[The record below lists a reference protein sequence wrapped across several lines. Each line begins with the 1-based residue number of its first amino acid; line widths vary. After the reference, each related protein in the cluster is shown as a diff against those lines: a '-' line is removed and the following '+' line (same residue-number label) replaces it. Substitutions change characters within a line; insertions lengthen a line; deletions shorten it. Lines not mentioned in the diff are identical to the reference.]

1 MRELFWL
8 IPFFPALGAAF
19 FIIFGRVISKKLVSW
34 LAPSLVGISFVFSLI
49 SFLQLKGV
57 WIKELF
63 SWIKIGNL
71 SIPFAFQFD
80 PLSSIM
86 ALTVSGVSFL
96 IHVYSIGYMADDWG
110 YKRYFAYLNLFTF
123 SMLLLVL
130 SANLPMMFVG
140 WEGVGLC
147 SYLLIGFWFEKD
159 TAANAGKKAFIVN
172 RVGDFGFLLGIFL
185 LFSLFGDLSF
195 SFINSHVE
203 GISPEMATAAAL
215 LLFVGATGKSA
226 QLPLYIWLPDAMEGP
241 TPVSALIHAATM
253 VTAGVYMVS
262 RLFPLYHHSGFA
274 LNVVAWIGIITALF
288 AATIALVQNDIKRV
302 LAYST
307 ISQIGYMF
315 AGVGVGA
322 VAAGMFHLFTHAFF
336 KSLLFLAA
344 GSVIHGVGTQDMR
357 EMGGLRRV
365 MPATFWNF
373 LIAALAISGIPGFA
387 GFFSKDEIL
396 KEAFLSGHKWIWL
409 IGVVTA
415 GLTAFYIFRL
425 IFMTFYGEKRGWD
438 HAHESPVVM
447 LIPMSILAFFSIV
460 SGWIPTGFA
469 KYLQPLG
476 YIEIKEASHSTEI
489 VLILISVAIA
499 VLGIFVAWFVYVKR
513 KGKGWN
519 FGFIYKLLYGKYY
532 VDELYN
538 LIIVSPYRKGSELIN
553 RYFDT
558 GVIDRTVEGSGELA
572 MNGGK
577 LLSRLQTGL
586 LKDYGLWMTVGIIT
600 GLFFAIRSLL

>member
-8 IPFFPALGAAF
+8 IPFFPALGAF
-19 FIIFGRVISKKLVSW
+19 LFIVFGRVISKKIVSW
-34 LAPSLVGISFVFSLI
+34 LAPALVGTSFVFSLL
-49 SFLQLKGV
+49 SYLQMDGV
-57 WIKELF
+57 WVKELF

-71 SIPFAFQFD
+71 NIPFAFQFD
-80 PLSSIM
+80 PLSAVM

-123 SMLLLVL
+123 SMLILVL
-130 SANLPMMFVG
+130 AANLPLMFVG

-172 RVGDFGFLLGIFL
+172 RVGDFGFLLGMFL
-185 LFSLFGDLSF
+185 LFTLFGNLSF
-195 SFINSHVE
+195 NYINSHVSA
-203 GISPEMATAAAL
+203 ISPGIATAAAL

-226 QLPLYIWLPDAMEGP
+226 QLPLYVWLPDAMEGP

-262 RLFPLYHHSGFA
+262 RLFPLFHHSGFA
-274 LNVVAWIGIITALF
+274 LEVVAWIGIITAVF

-357 EMGGLRRV
+357 EMGGLKKV
-365 MPATFWNF
+365 MPVTFWTF

-396 KEAFLSGHKWIWL
+396 KEAFLSGHKWIWG
-409 IGVVTA
+409 IGVITA

-425 IFMTFYGEKRGWD
+425 IFMTFYGESRGWE
-438 HAHESPVVM
+438 HAHESPKVM
-447 LIPMSILAFFSIV
+447 LIPMAILALFSII
-460 SGWIPTGFA
+460 SGWIPGSFA
-469 KYLQPLG
+469 HFLEPLG
-476 YIEIKEASHSTEI
+476 YIEVLEAAHSTEI
-489 VLILISVAIA
+489 MLLGTSIFLAITGIL
-499 VLGIFVAWFVYVKR
+499 VAWFVYVKR

-519 FGFIYKLLYGKYY
+519 FGFIYRVLYGKYY

-538 LIIVSPYRKGSELIN
+538 FIIVTPYRKGSELVN
-553 RYFDT
+553 RYFDK
-558 GVIDRTVEGSGELA
+558 GVIDRAVEGSGEAA
-572 MNGGK
+572 MSGGS

-586 LKDYGLWMTVGIIT
+586 LKDYGLWMGAGIII

>member
-1 MRELFWL
+1 MRELFWI
-8 IPFFPALGAAF
+8 IPLFPAFGAF
-19 FIIFGRVISKKLVSW
+19 LFIVFGRVISKKVVSW
-34 LAPSLVGISFVFSLI
+34 LAPALVGTSFVVSLLSYI
-49 SFLQLKGV
+49 QMNGV
-57 WIKELF
+57 WVKELF

-71 SIPFAFQFD
+71 NIPFAFQFD
-80 PLSSIM
+80 PLSAVM

-123 SMLLLVL
+123 SMLILVL
-130 SANLPMMFVG
+130 AANLPLMFVG

-172 RVGDFGFLLGIFL
+172 RVGDFGFLLGMFL
-185 LFSLFGDLSF
+185 LFSVFRNLSF
-195 SFINSHVE
+195 NYINSNVAA
-203 GISPEMATAAAL
+203 ISPAVATAAAL

-226 QLPLYIWLPDAMEGP
+226 QLPLYVWLPDAMEGP

-262 RLFPLYHHSGFA
+262 RLFPLFHRSGFA
-274 LNVVAWIGIITALF
+274 LEVVAWLGIITAVF

-357 EMGGLRRV
+357 EMGGLKKV
-365 MPATFWNF
+365 MPVTFWTF

-396 KEAFLSGHKWIWL
+396 KEAFLSGHKWIWG
-409 IGVVTA
+409 IGVITA

-425 IFMTFYGEKRGWD
+425 IFMTFYGEARGWS
-438 HAHESPVVM
+438 HAHESPRVM
-447 LIPMSILAFFSIV
+447 LIPMAILAVLSII
-460 SGWIPTGFA
+460 SGWIPGSFA
-469 KYLQPLG
+469 RFLKPLG
-476 YIEIKEASHSTEI
+476 YIEVLEASHSTEVMLLGTSI
-489 VLILISVAIA
+489 ILAITGILI
-499 VLGIFVAWFVYVKR
+499 AWFVYVR
-513 KGKGWN
+513 RSGKGWD
-519 FGFIYKLLYGKYY
+519 FGFIYKVLYGKYY

-538 LIIVSPYRKGSELIN
+538 LIIVTPYRKGSELVN
-553 RYFDT
+553 RYFDK
-558 GVIDRTVEGSGELA
+558 GIIDKAVEGSGEAA
-572 MNGGK
+572 MGGGS
-577 LLSRLQTGL
+577 LLSKLQTGL
-586 LKDYGLWMTVGIIT
+586 LKDYGLWMGAGIII